1 MKFFKVK
8 GKSKKA
14 KVRNVFLGF
23 CFFLLVWILLAP
35 FLANLLIVEKPLE
48 KADAIWVLG
57 GSSTYIERDQKAA
70 ELYKQGVAPKI
81 IVVNDGVMSGW
92 NQNEQRNI
100 PIEEL
105 SKRELIAQGVPI
117 SAIEVLP
124 KLVDSTKDEADLL
137 VETAQTRQLKSVL
150 LVTSAY
156 HSRRTLWTFERVVL
170 KNNLYIKIGLKTPS
184 KNTSLFST
192 TDWTFIGKEYVK
204 MLYYWLFY

>member
-170 KNNLYIKIGLKTPS
+170 KNNLSIKIGLKTPS
-184 KNTSLFST
+184 KTTSLFSPS
-192 TDWTFIGKEYVK
+192 DWTFIGKEYVK